1 MKAIWSKPVA
11 AAMLIAAMTMLSTA
25 GLAQDKA
32 PDATFRYSG
41 ATAAAGVGVSWGH
54 GTLTFQGKDYPF
66 RIRGIDVADVGITKI
81 TATGGM
87 FTTCSAPATLR
98 GHTAP
103 HRRVPRSRLEV
114 SERVM
119 KNDQGVIVRMAST
132 TKGAQ
137 LKAAVEGVTIELEGP
152 SESQAV
158 AAGNSAGSVV

>member
-1 MKAIWSKPVA
+1 MKAIWNKSVA

-25 GLAQDKA
+25 GLAQNKA

-81 TATGGM
+81 TATGDVYNLQRAGD
-87 FTTCSAPATLR
+87 FAGTYGAASAGAALAA
-98 GHTAP
+98 GGVGA
-103 HRRVPRSRLEV
+103 
-114 SERVM
+114 VM

-132 TKGAQ
+132 SKGATAQ
-137 LKAAVEGVTIELEGP
+137 SRRRGRNDRTRGP
-152 SESQAV
+152 VQ
-158 AAGNSAGSVV
+158 

>member
-1 MKAIWSKPVA
+1 MKAIWNKPVA

-32 PDATFRYSG
+32 SDATFRYTG

-81 TATGGM
+81 TATGDVYNLQRAGD
-87 FTTCSAPATLR
+87 FAGTYGAASAGAALAA
-98 GHTAP
+98 GGVGA
-103 HRRVPRSRLEV
+103 
-114 SERVM
+114 VM
-119 KNDQGVIVRMAST
+119 KNDKGVIVRMAST
-132 TKGAQ
+132 SKGVQ

-152 SESQAV
+152 SQ
-158 AAGNSAGSVV
+158 